1 MRILFKLASLS
12 EVIPNLLSHGDVE
25 KISRYTPWENSEE
38 VRGFWGWITHCW
50 VGKKSPTPGGVW
62 RHR

>member
-38 VRGFWGWITHCW
+38 VRGFWG
-50 VGKKSPTPGGVW
+50 
-62 RHR
+62 